1 MPPAKEIAVEQLA
14 KALARL
20 PPKQR
25 ASLVEILDRENLKA
39 RRTFVH
45 CQVAKGQVVTERE
58 LFKGLS

>member
-20 PPKQR
+20 SPKQR
-25 ASLVEILDRENLKA
+25 ASLVEILGRENLKA

-45 CQVAKGQVVTERE
+45 CQVAKGQVVSERE

>member
-20 PPKQR
+20 SPKQR

>member
-20 PPKQR
+20 SPKQR

-45 CQVAKGQVVTERE
+45 CQVAKGQVVSERE